1 MLGLERR
8 QKILEKI
15 KQEHRVYVSELS
27 KIFDVTE
34 ETIRRDLD
42 KLEEEDLIRRDYGGA
57 VLNSYISE
65 DLSFLKRS
73 LINGDLKN
81 RIAQKAQSLID
92 DDSTI
97 MMDSSSTCLT
107 LLNFLRTRKNLTVI
121 TNSIRLAYDFSGASF
136 KIISAGGFLRGKSFA
151 LTGALTCDNLKNYFV
166 DYAILSC
173 KGIDIERGVM
183 ESNDEESAVKQVMI
197 AQAKKVIL
205 LVDSSKFGKIS
216 FTKTCDFDKISMLVT
231 DCEPSED
238 WKTSLDTH
246 QVRLLY

>member
-8 QKILEKI
+8 QKILEKL

-42 KLEEEDLIRRDYGGA
+42 KLEEENVVRRDYGGA

-81 RIAQKAQSLID
+81 LIAQKAQSLID

-97 MMDSSSTCLT
+97 MMDSSTTCLT

-121 TNSIRLAYDFSGASF
+121 TNSIRLAYDFSGAPF
-136 KIISAGGFLRGKSFA
+136 KIISAGGCLRGKSFA
-151 LTGALTCDNLKNYFV
+151 LTGTLTCNNLKNYFV

-183 ESNDEESAVKQVMI
+183 ESNEEESAVKQIMI

-205 LVDSSKFGKIS
+205 LVDS
-216 FTKTCDFDKISMLVT
+216 TKFDKISFAKTCEFSKVSILVT
-231 DCEPSED
+231 DKEPAFEWRNFFD
-238 WKTSLDTH
+238 NLRIKLIC
-246 QVRLLY
+246 